1 MSSSYIIVAKNTILQ
16 RSYIVFS
23 TIDVNGEAVLKKYF
37 DFFKENLLSTAI
49 VSFRVSNKDI
59 DDYIERMSDESW
71 ITELNIDDTTIY
83 VVKSTLKD
91 FISSVKATDKK
102 VYPPTIRKTTTKST
116 TIKKS
121 TKSKT
126 KSSNKPNESNNSVKS
141 IAIKDI
147 DDEMPDE
154 NETLNKRNIKP
165 SKKQIGIKQESKQES
180 KHITLSKNRSQD
192 RDVRKS
198 KIDEEDS
205 EEDSEVENS
214 DSEEDTT
221 SHKIH
226 ISNTSKNNVKSPI
239 RDDSDDSDDSHNS
252 DYSDDDSD

>member
-23 TIDVNGEAVLKKYF
+23 TIDVNGEAILKKYF

-49 VSFRVSNKDI
+49 VSFRVSDKDI
-59 DDYIERMSDESW
+59 DDYIDKMSDESC
-71 ITELNIDDTTIY
+71 IIEINIDGTTIY
-83 VVKSTLKD
+83 IVKSTLKD
-91 FISSVKATDKK
+91 FISSVKATDRK
-102 VYPPTIRKTTTKST
+102 VYPPVTRKTTTKT
-116 TIKKS
+116 TTTKKS
-121 TKSKT
+121 TKPKT
-126 KSSNKPNESNNSVKS
+126 KSSNKQDESNNSVKS

-147 DDEMPDE
+147 DDEISDE

-180 KHITLSKNRSQD
+180 KHINLSKNRSQD
-192 RDVRKS
+192 REVRKM
-198 KIDEEDS
+198 KVD

-214 DSEEDTT
+214 DSEEEDTT

-226 ISNTSKNNVKSPI
+226 INNTSKVKSPI
-239 RDDSDDSDDSHNS
+239 RDDSDDSDDSHDS